1 LNNYYEKTNL
11 FILPI
16 LILACGGTDGVGNL
30 SVYLPILD
38 IQYTTGITE
47 TTTTA
52 MLGLIAQSRDLCMQQ
67 QYSPR
72 PMGLEVFKMG
82 MELAAMDG
90 IGVQQT
96 AK

>member
-47 TTTTA
+47 TTTT
-52 MLGLIAQSRDLCMQQ
+52 LN
-67 QYSPR
+67 
-72 PMGLEVFKMG
+72 
-82 MELAAMDG
+82 G
-90 IGVQQT
+90 IIDTDSNNCNAGANSTEQRFVYATTIQPT
-96 AK
+96 TNGFGGF